1 MADNLRLRVV
11 LDFVDRALGPLKR
24 VSEGSRDAARA
35 LKAAKE
41 SLKALNA
48 QQAQV
53 GEFRTLK
60 GELHDTAAKL
70 AQARGRVGELARMY
84 GQTAEPTRAMT
95 RELEKAKR
103 EAAALGNQHDTQQ
116 MKLQQLR
123 TKLSAAGIS
132 TRDLANHSQR
142 LRTDIAAA
150 NSTIDQQTAKLKAN
164 GEQQRK
170 LAELRK
176 RHGSEMMHTGM
187 IAAGSAAL
195 MAGGNKMA
203 GPLRSVVG
211 AFMPAEVSETQLR
224 ASMMGKAGCPAPP
237 PNSST

>member
-132 TRDLANHSQR
+132 TRDLASHSQR

-150 NSTIDQQTAKLKAN
+150 NSTIDQQTAKLKAI
-164 GEQQRK
+164 R
-170 LAELRK
+170 R
-176 RHGSEMMHTGM
+176 RWRMCT
-187 IAAGSAAL
+187 
-195 MAGGNKMA
+195 
-203 GPLRSVVG
+203 
-211 AFMPAEVSETQLR
+211 
-224 ASMMGKAGCPAPP
+224 
-237 PNSST
+237 

>member
-70 AQARGRVGELARMY
+70 ALARGRVGELARMY

-103 EAAALGNQHDTQQ
+103 EAAALGILDVRRFQA
-116 MKLQQLR
+116 R
-123 TKLSAAGIS
+123 A
-132 TRDLANHSQR
+132 R
-142 LRTDIAAA
+142 
-150 NSTIDQQTAKLKAN
+150 
-164 GEQQRK
+164 
-170 LAELRK
+170 ELRLECEVLPD
-176 RHGSEMMHTGM
+176 G
-187 IAAGSAAL
+187 AAHRAL
-195 MAGGNKMA
+195 HDAGE
-203 GPLRSVVG
+203 R
-211 AFMPAEVSETQLR
+211 R
-224 ASMMGKAGCPAPP
+224 
-237 PNSST
+237 